1 MKFIIEVGEAAK
13 QKLEFSFN
21 QLLGRT
27 SIRLDGREVK
37 KSVRLFS
44 EPMYDTHIFKLADR
58 DKCEVRIEK
67 KRKHL
72 FASQYVVY
80 INNRLHRLFK
90 GV

>member
-1 MKFIIEVGEAAK
+1 MKFVIEFGEAAK
-13 QKLEFSFN
+13 QKLEFNFN

-27 SIRLDGREVK
+27 CVRLNGREVK

-44 EPMYDTHIFKLADR
+44 EPMYDTHIFELADK
-58 DKCEVRIEK
+58 DKCQVRIEK

-72 FASQYVVY
+72 FASQYAVY
-80 INNRLHRLFK
+80 INNRLHQLLK